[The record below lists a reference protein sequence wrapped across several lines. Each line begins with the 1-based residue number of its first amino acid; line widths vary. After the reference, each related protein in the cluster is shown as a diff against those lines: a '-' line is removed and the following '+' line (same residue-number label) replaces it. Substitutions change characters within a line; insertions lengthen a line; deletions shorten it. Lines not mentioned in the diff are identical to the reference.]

1 MKVKALNNKVLV
13 TMIERGERK
22 LNSGIVLPNDDGKD
36 SGIRHRW
43 AHVYSVGDDIRDISV
58 GQWILI
64 DHGRWTRGVEVRDD
78 SESFVIYQVD
88 WPAGALLVSDERP
101 VEFGSKV

>member
-1 MKVKALNNKVLV
+1 
-13 TMIERGERK
+13 MIERGERK

-43 AHVYSVGDDIRDISV
+43 AQVYSVGEEVNDIAV

-64 DHGRWTRGVEVRDD
+64 DHGRWSRGVEIRDND
-78 SESFVIYQVD
+78 ESIVLFQVD
-88 WPAGALLVSDERP
+88 WPNGTLLVSDEKP
-101 VEFGSKV
+101 VEFSAKF